1 MRSRGRKP
9 GSRSRGSAQ
18 GCTLSA
24 CICRRENYVANT
36 VWKSTKGVRQRIS
49 WLTGRGSRSFGEAQD
64 DHFMAQ
70 AQRGSRSCQ
79 CSSNSF
85 HGGGIP
91 PLPLLNHRRNVQ
103 PRRSCSLAVWLKVL
117 RQAELRVSPK
127 SLSRWNGFKAR
138 SSGGALH
145 LGLNKDEA
153 AQLPGSARL
162 LLPRRVAG
170 AWSPTR
176 GSTEQGERGSIWLS
190 PRSFSGIPVY
200 LEQAGA
206 RTTRNAG
213 SRRMPVTLFA
223 TPLIPTYPPA
233 TPTAGGATDRTVAA
247 TRATKRSCP
256 VVNADG
262 PHSSQLFCGFNRPTK
277 TARPGNCRR

>member
-1 MRSRGRKP
+1 
-9 GSRSRGSAQ
+9 
-18 GCTLSA
+18 LSA

-127 SLSRWNGFKAR
+127 SLSRWNVFKAR

-162 LLPRRVAG
+162 LCRAVWRVRGRLREDLQNKASG
-170 AWSPTR
+170 A
-176 GSTEQGERGSIWLS
+176 Q
-190 PRSFSGIPVY
+190 SG
-200 LEQAGA
+200 
-206 RTTRNAG
+206 
-213 SRRMPVTLFA
+213 
-223 TPLIPTYPPA
+223 
-233 TPTAGGATDRTVAA
+233 
-247 TRATKRSCP
+247 
-256 VVNADG
+256 
-262 PHSSQLFCGFNRPTK
+262 
-277 TARPGNCRR
+277 CRRDHSLEYPCIWSRPALERQGTPVPAECL